1 MDDCPREAVGC
12 QFRAVRAQS
21 RWSLDVFK
29 LIVSVRRG
37 SASNLPGL
45 SGEFS
50 TIEQARAAGSE
61 LLRNDRVVRIAIVR
75 NEAPPTFVQSLER

>member
-1 MDDCPREAVGC
+1 M
-12 QFRAVRAQS
+12 
-21 RWSLDVFK
+21 FK

-37 SASNLPGL
+37 CASNLPGL
-45 SGEFS
+45 SVEFS

-75 NEAPPTFVQSLER
+75 NEAPPTFVQWLER